1 MTVKTYKIGKVMQLI
16 ELNVGENVK
25 FDIDFYCKRVNGK
38 DFQFRVLDQ
47 TMLDTKQ
54 IGDYQQTADGEIGGN
69 ITSNEGDTRVYYL
82 ALKADELLD
91 VNVSI
96 VRKEVKESP
105 EQAEPPKVPEVQETV
120 AVPSP
125 VRVQKRPWL
134 KWVLIGG
141 AVVICLLFAW
151 YMFGSSSLV
160 TKGGGATKT
169 VTEPPKP
176 TIKTNVS
183 GVSGVSGV
191 SSVSNAQPPAPSP
204 VDPVKVS
211 APKKGDLLARLRDMP
226 GSSNKK

>member
-25 FDIDFYCKRVNGK
+25 FDIDFYCKSVNGK

-54 IGDYQQTADGEIGGN
+54 IGDYQQTTDGEIGGN

-96 VRKEVKESP
+96 VRKDVKESP
-105 EQAEPPKVPEVQETV
+105 AHAVPPKVPEVQEVQSDV
-120 AVPSP
+120 AVPCP

-176 TIKTNVS
+176 SIKTS
-183 GVSGVSGV
+183 V
-191 SSVSNAQPPAPSP
+191 SSAQPPAPSP
-204 VDPVKVS
+204 VDPVKVSAS